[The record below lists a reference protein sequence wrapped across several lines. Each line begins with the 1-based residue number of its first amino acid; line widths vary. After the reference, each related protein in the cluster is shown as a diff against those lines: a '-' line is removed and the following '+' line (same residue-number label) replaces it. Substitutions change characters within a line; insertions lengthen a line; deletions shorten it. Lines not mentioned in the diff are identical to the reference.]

1 MLARSVS
8 RSLAH
13 PVLFMSRLSSSAVY
27 TPPKYD
33 ELDTNTWLKIEK
45 ETREEIL
52 EYLDW
57 KMESNWSLM
66 TPREQRAAYF
76 VSYGDYGPRAK
87 PGSKAAQMQM
97 SGAELIL
104 RGIFSTVLFTAVA
117 ISVLNYGKDRK
128 VMENL
133 DKLKESANPGS

>member
-1 MLARSVS
+1 MLTRSIGRAAV
-8 RSLAH
+8 RPAIC
-13 PVLFMSRLSSSAVY
+13 MSRCLSTAVY
-27 TPPKYD
+27 EPPKYD
-33 ELDTNTWLKIEK
+33 ELDTNTWLKIDK
-45 ETREEIL
+45 ETREEIT

-57 KMESNWSLM
+57 KMEANWSLM

-76 VSYGDYGPRAK
+76 VAFGDYGPRAK

-104 RGIFSTVLFTAVA
+104 RGVFSTVLFTAVA
-117 ISVLNYGKDRK
+117 ISVLNYGKDRR

-133 DKLKESANPGS
+133 DKLKESADHVS